1 MRDMDQWAASDSS
14 ELPAVEAFRRAP
26 KLRDYQMQIMAD
38 VAAKVAAGVRRLLLP
53 LPTAAGKTVIAA
65 SIVADA
71 VSAGCRVLILVHRQE
86 LITQTSAKLYAV
98 GVDHGIIK
106 AGFPTRLGERVQ
118 VASIQTLDARAM
130 RTSSIELP
138 VADLVIVDEA
148 HHARASTYRKLLA
161 AYPGAVIL
169 GLSATPC
176 RSDGK
181 GLGDIFD
188 ALVDCPSVADLTHA
202 GYLVP
207 TRVYAPSRPDLT
219 GVRIAHGD
227 YAESQLAERMNTGQ
241 LVGDVVTHWLR
252 LAERRR
258 TVVFATGVAHSKHL
272 RDEFCR
278 AGILAEHIDGK
289 TPTEERD
296 AILTKLAAGR
306 IDVVCNAMVLTE
318 GWDSPE
324 VSCLVLARPT
334 KSMGLYRQMVGR
346 VLRLADGK
354 ADALILDHAGAVFE
368 HGFIDESVNW
378 TLASDKRAENP
389 TQTSR
394 SLHEMPKLT
403 ACPEC
408 TAVRVG
414 GQQCGVCGWRPQ
426 PKGLAVDVADGELGE
441 VGRDKNVQK
450 KLPSAAE
457 KQTFY
462 RELRGLELQRGYKFG
477 WAAHKAKE
485 KFGTWPATKQVV
497 PLPPSPETLSWVRYR
512 QIAYAKGQG
521 RAA

>member
-1 MRDMDQWAASDSS
+1 MRDIDQWAASDCS
-14 ELPAVEAFRRAP
+14 EPQAVVSLRRGP
-26 KLRDYQMQIMAD
+26 KLRDYQTQIVAD
-38 VAAKVAAGVRRLLLP
+38 VAAKVAVGVRRLLLP

-65 SIVADA
+65 AIVADA
-71 VSAGCRVLILVHRQE
+71 VSAGRRVLILVHRQE

-106 AGFPTRLGERVQ
+106 AGFPMRLGERVQ
-118 VASIQTLDARAM
+118 VASIQTLNARAM
-130 RTSSIELP
+130 RASSIELP
-138 VADLVIVDEA
+138 AADLVIVDEA
-148 HHARASTYRKLLA
+148 HHARAKTYRKLLA
-161 AYPGAVIL
+161 AYPDAVIL

-176 RSDGK
+176 RSDGR
-181 GLGDIFD
+181 GLGDVFD
-188 ALVDCPSVADLTHA
+188 ALVDCPSVADLTRA

-227 YAESQLAERMNTGQ
+227 YAEGQLAERMNTGK

-278 AGILAEHIDGK
+278 AGILAEHIDGT

-296 AILTKLAAGR
+296 AILAKLAAGR

-334 KSMGLYRQMVGR
+334 KSMSLYRQMVGR
-346 VLRLADGK
+346 VLRLAEGK

-378 TLASDKRAENP
+378 TLAPDKRAENP
-389 TQTSR
+389 TQISR
-394 SLHEMPKLT
+394 SLHEMPQLT
-403 ACPEC
+403 NCPEC
-408 TAVRVG
+408 SAVRVG
-414 GQQCGVCGWRPQ
+414 GQPCGVCGWRPQ
-426 PKGLAVDVADGELGE
+426 PKGQAVDVADGELGE

-450 KLPSAAE
+450 KAPSAAE
-457 KQTFY
+457 KQIFY
-462 RELRGLELQRGYKFG
+462 RELRGLAQQRGYRSG

-485 KFGTWPATKQVV
+485 K
-497 PLPPSPETLSWVRYR
+497 VRHM
-512 QIAYAKGQG
+512 AGD
-521 RAA
+521 